1 MKAIVVRKNSKGA
14 LPPGMMLFWSG
25 RNDQL
30 PTGWRLVDNAQS
42 GVFIMGTTP
51 SGVSYS
57 VSGSAS
63 HTHTVADT
71 ASSGAHTHTATHTV
85 SQSDDRWMISRAS
98 STGTGIDT
106 HSHTTGGATINTTGA
121 HTHTV
126 GQLGERDNLPQYTQ
140 FWLMK
145 SNGAAIPIGA
155 IALWS
160 GQMNTI
166 PSGWRH
172 CDGSTQDGVTVPK
185 IDSGYIRI
193 PTTNSDVGKTGG
205 SWGHNHTVP
214 SQTGIAGRHRHE
226 VRSSPL
232 ERMSGNTLYGG
243 GASSVATGNHTHNG
257 IVDNSGYDD
266 NHSHAIP
273 SPDKTNT
280 LIPYIQLYYII
291 KVY

>member
-1 MKAIVVRKNSKGA
+1 MKAMVVRKNSKGS

-30 PTGWRLVDNAQS
+30 PIGWRLVDNATS

-57 VSGSAS
+57 VLGSAS
-63 HTHTVADT
+63 HSHTVADT

-85 SQSDDRWMISRAS
+85 SESSNRVNISRAS

-106 HSHTTGGATINTTGA
+106 HSHTTGDATINTTGA

-126 GQLGERDNLPQYTQ
+126 GKLEDRDNLPQHTQ

-160 GQMNTI
+160 GILSTI
-166 PSGWRH
+166 PAGWRH

-193 PTTNSDVGKTGG
+193 PSTNLDVGKTGG
-205 SWGHNHTVP
+205 TWGHNHTVP
-214 SQTGIAGRHRHE
+214 SQTGTAGRHRHE

-232 ERMSGNTLYGG
+232 ERMSGSTLYGG
-243 GASSVATGNHTHNG
+243 GATTVATGNHTHNG
-257 IVDNSGYDD
+257 IVDYSGYVED
-266 NHSHAIP
+266 HSHVVPMA
-273 SPDKTNT
+273 DGANT
-280 LIPYIQLYYII
+280 LIPYIQLYYIF